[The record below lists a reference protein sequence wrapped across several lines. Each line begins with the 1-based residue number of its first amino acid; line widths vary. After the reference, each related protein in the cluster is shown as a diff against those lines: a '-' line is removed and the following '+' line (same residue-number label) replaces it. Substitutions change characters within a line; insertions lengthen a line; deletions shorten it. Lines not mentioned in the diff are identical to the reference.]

1 MLGLGN
7 CYGFYR
13 QASTKVAPSFQK
25 GQLGFLTFLDFSG
38 GVNDRELESE
48 QGVPTVLSG
57 HWGLLD
63 VSDRVGFCNIKG
75 KDECKKVFVG
85 RWLEV
90 IKK

>member
-1 MLGLGN
+1 MAL
-7 CYGFYR
+7 
-13 QASTKVAPSFQK
+13 SFQK
-25 GQLGFLTFLDFSG
+25 GQLGFLTVLDFFG
-38 GVNDRELESE
+38 GVNDRELESEE

-75 KDECKKVFVG
+75 KDECKKVFLG